1 MKWEEYIEYILDEK
15 TALDEL
21 LLSSA
26 GEAMPVSPIVK
37 ASVLMLE
44 SELQSGSRHNVF
56 VYPDTS
62 ELCYEFLIAK
72 TVFNIMAGKIKY
84 TYDPY
89 QFKHGQKLKYK
100 DSVVV
105 FESCGMVDVRGDKR
119 ERICISFSGGEKR
132 YLPIE
137 IAPVFQ
143 LVDSKRISTEKH
155 FRQFYS
161 TSRAIQEAKEQTELD
176 IRELLANYRTHLDG
190 SIFFVSK
197 LNNSRNFLFNC
208 NIDNESI
215 SRSLY
220 IGQANCHG
228 IVTNVSS
235 GQMKGN
241 PAIIIAPDLYAV
253 TEAIKRGVSVQS
265 IIINLS
271 DSNVLDSQLDV
282 IDELSEMDFPIA
294 CICST
299 NSSFDLDYLNQRD
312 YSIWR
317 WDSSNITPALKH
329 SSSKR
334 TSKAIKNCISQNVEY
349 VCVENDKL
357 SNCIDVL
364 NEYKNHI
371 NNMQNEV
378 IDAHER
384 LFSLSINMLR
394 SVNPSDF
401 EERAIDNL
409 VKCLEMLDSAKKF
422 IAPQTYQDFQS
433 IISTLDNC
441 IRHRYSNP
449 KFLQLKTIISSK
461 RYRNICLVIPSRFDK
476 QKTDN
481 YWKNYILKSHLSVV
495 LTVMY
500 PEEYMLAEINAEV
513 TIISGW
519 LGKKHMNNILYS
531 YRTEQYMILEYKC
544 EERWGKSQKKNIKR
558 ILKKNSNADVL
569 NKYFKNK
576 LETPEEK
583 DDEDVLTP
591 EHYND
596 ELDEIEIFIKENQ
609 YRQYSST
616 VSSGSKIE
624 ALPVSFVGGYIS
636 FFGMNHS
643 VISVTGIVS
652 QESEKIDIVKDPL
665 KLSVGDFIAVRESDR
680 DIITEIANKILE
692 KNGKAHLH
700 GIARRWKD
708 ALELETLFSTED
720 EIVQKLRRVGCTRG
734 ETTIKN
740 WISHNEDYIAPKN
753 KQDLEFIAE
762 ATEDSVLKDTLDD
775 VFEAA
780 RIIKGTHQQAGMYLS
795 EVVKTRISN
804 EIERLHGIDAFNVWD
819 PIELELEGIGTI
831 KILKIIDI
839 GERITVPSSIVNRLI
854 EE

>member
-72 TVFNIMAGKIKY
+72 TVFNITVGKIKY
-84 TYDPY
+84 SYDPHL
-89 QFKHGQKLKYK
+89 FIKGQKLSYNGC
-100 DSVVV
+100 VVV
-105 FESCGMVDVRGDKR
+105 FEKCESNWKDGR
-119 ERICISFSGGEKR
+119 ERIGVSFSNGNIT

-143 LVDSKRISTEKH
+143 LAESKRVSTEK
-155 FRQFYS
+155 RFYERYS
-161 TSRAIQEAKEQTELD
+161 ARKALKEAKEKTASNVND
-176 IRELLANYRTHLDG
+176 VLAKYKTHLDG

-197 LNNSRNFLFNC
+197 M
-208 NIDNESI
+208 NETLEYLSKCYINDKPI
-215 SRSLY
+215 SDCLY
-220 IGQANCHG
+220 IGK
-228 IVTNVSS
+228 TNYKGEITNAFS

-241 PAIIIAPDLYAV
+241 PAIIVASDLYSAAAAV
-253 TEAIKRGVSVQS
+253 EKGVAVQS
-265 IIINLS
+265 FIINLS
-271 DSNVLDSQLDV
+271 NSNILNSQLDV
-282 IDELSEMDFPIA
+282 LDELSDRKFPIA
-294 CICST
+294 CICNT
-299 NSSFDLDYLNQRD
+299 NSSFELEHLSVRD

-317 WDSSNITPALKH
+317 WDSSNITPALKN

-334 TSKAIKNCISQNVEY
+334 TSNAIKNCISQNVEY

-357 SNCIDVL
+357 SSCINTL

-378 IDAHER
+378 IDVHER

-441 IRHRYSNP
+441 VRHRYSNP

-481 YWKNYILKSHLSVV
+481 YWKNYILKSHLAVV

-500 PEEYMLAEINAEV
+500 PEEYILSEINAEV

-519 LGKKHMNNILYS
+519 LGKKHMNNMLYS

-544 EERWGKSQKKNIKR
+544 EEHWEKSHKKNIKR
-558 ILKKNSNADVL
+558 ILKKNSNLDVL
-569 NKYFKNK
+569 NKYIKNK
-576 LETPEEK
+576 LEIPEEQF
-583 DDEDVLTP
+583 DDGVLTFEP
-591 EHYND
+591 NRD

-609 YRQYSST
+609 YRQYSSA
-616 VSSGSKIE
+616 VSTGNKIE
-624 ALPVSFVGGYIS
+624 AIPVSFVGGYIS

-692 KNGKAHLH
+692 NNGKAHLH

-753 KQDLEFIAE
+753 KQDLAFIAE

-775 VFEAA
+775 VFYAA